1 MTWNESSVA
10 GKQWEV
16 SPWLLR
22 ARYCVGTL
30 PHLPARPLT
39 HYLEGSEEI
48 TLTRAAGARMKPLLA
63 SGEVDTAL
71 LPTNDLGCFGPR
83 MSILPVASLSGDE
96 SSLYTRIFSQV
107 DPADITVLW
116 VDRNCGS
123 VLTLVQ
129 VLWGYQYRSRISVIP
144 FDPGS
149 VQVPDD
155 VDAVLIIGD
164 SVVTDPPIG
173 FDLQFDPVG
182 MWHEMTG
189 LPFVFNVWGTQ
200 RTGAE
205 CERLS
210 RLLLEARQL
219 GQRHIEQIAAE
230 HANAYGWP
238 LDLATR
244 CLANEMQFGFTD
256 THRESLEEFLAL
268 AAQLELLPA
277 PGRLQYHTV

>member
-16 SPWLLR
+16 SPRLLR

-96 SSLYTRIFSQV
+96 SSLYARIFSQV

-116 VDRNCGS
+116 ADRNCGS
-123 VLTLVQ
+123 ALGL
-129 VLWGYQYRSRISVIP
+129 LKRFYKNIFNRRLRI
-144 FDPGS
+144 
-149 VQVPDD
+149 
-155 VDAVLIIGD
+155 
-164 SVVTDPPIG
+164 
-173 FDLQFDPVG
+173 
-182 MWHEMTG
+182 
-189 LPFVFNVWGTQ
+189 
-200 RTGAE
+200 
-205 CERLS
+205 
-210 RLLLEARQL
+210 
-219 GQRHIEQIAAE
+219 
-230 HANAYGWP
+230 
-238 LDLATR
+238 
-244 CLANEMQFGFTD
+244 
-256 THRESLEEFLAL
+256 ESLARTDYFGSIEDYIYLRRRVGGKGAL
-268 AAQLELLPA
+268 KSFEVMIHPKLGDKELLIDGTNKKPLEEVIKA
-277 PGRLQYHTV
+277 IDSFEDAISFSGAKYQ